1 MDRLTLHKSD
11 VQAFLESLLADYRVV
26 APRQID
32 RSDFVFD
39 DYRPGQEIRF
49 DFVNTLVPPK
59 NLFLPPRETLLRVRG
74 TTQPAI
80 LPRASEKPL
89 ALFGLRSCDASAL
102 AFLERFFAE
111 RGFDD
116 DAVTSRIRTSLRM
129 VLVCHSPGA
138 NCFCVCCD
146 GGPALT
152 SGFDLQLVDL
162 GDRLLVEVGSES
174 GDATVRRRPDL
185 FATATEADYSEK
197 VRQLTAV
204 DQTFDRRSYISEG
217 MKRISLAKLADEFWQ
232 SCAGDCRGC
241 GGCCFVCP
249 TCSCF
254 SVTDKPDGEDHYR
267 RERWRDA
274 CLYEGFTREASGHN
288 PRARKADRLKRR
300 LFHKL
305 SYQYVELMGR
315 HGCVGCGRCVTTC
328 MGKLG
333 IPDFLAR
340 VHDECK

>member
-1 MDRLTLHKSD
+1 MDRVTLRKSD
-11 VQAFLESLLADYRVV
+11 IHAFLETLLADYRVL
-26 APRQID
+26 APRQIGGA
-32 RSDFVFD
+32 DFVFD
-39 DYRPGQEIRF
+39 DYQPGREVRF

-59 NLFLPPRETLLRVRG
+59 NLFLQPRETLFRIRASA
-74 TTQPAI
+74 QPTI
-80 LPRASEKPL
+80 LPKPTEKPL
-89 ALFGLRSCDASAL
+89 ALFGLRPCDASGL

-116 DAVTSRIRTSLRM
+116 DAVTTRIRGSLRM
-129 VLVCHSPGA
+129 VLSCHTPGD

-146 GGPALT
+146 GGPALL
-152 SGFDLQLVDL
+152 SGFDLQLTDL
-162 GDRLLVEVGSES
+162 GDKLLVEVGSER
-174 GDATVRRRPDL
+174 GQAAILRRPEL
-185 FATATEADYSEK
+185 LRTASEADCSEK
-197 VRQLTAV
+197 VRQLSAV
-204 DQTFDRRSYISEG
+204 DRCFNRRSYVSNGI
-217 MKRISLAKLADEFWQ
+217 KRISLAKPTEEFWQ
-232 SCAGDCRGC
+232 SCAEDCRGC

-254 SVTDKPDGEDHYR
+254 SVTDKPDGDDHYR

-288 PRARKADRLKRR
+288 PRAHRAERLKRR
-300 LFHKL
+300 FFHKL

>member
-1 MDRLTLHKSD
+1 MDRLTLRKSD
-11 VQAFLESLLADYRVV
+11 VPAFLESLLTDYRVV
-26 APRQID
+26 APR
-32 RSDFVFD
+32 RVAASDFVFD
-39 DYRPGQEIRF
+39 DYRPGEAVPF

-59 NLFLPPRETLLRVRG
+59 NLFLKPRETLFRIRG
-74 TTQPAI
+74 ATQPVI
-80 LPRASEKPL
+80 LPGASSKPL
-89 ALFGLRSCDASAL
+89 ALFGLRPCDASGL
-102 AFLERFFAE
+102 VFLERFFSE
-111 RGFDD
+111 RGFEDD
-116 DAVTSRIRTSLRM
+116 TVTAGIRRSLRM
-129 VLVCHSPGA
+129 VLCCHTPGA

-152 SGFDLQLVDL
+152 SGFDLLLTDL
-162 GDRLLVEVGSES
+162 GQSLLVEVGSEA
-174 GDATVRRRPDL
+174 GHAAVQRRPEL
-185 FATATEADYSEK
+185 FAKATEADYSEK
-197 VRQLTAV
+197 VRQMAAV
-204 DQTFDRRSYISEG
+204 DQNFDRRSYVANA
-217 MKRISLAKLADEFWQ
+217 MKRISLARITQEFWQ
-232 SCAGDCRGC
+232 NAGADCRGC

-254 SVTDKPDGEDHYR
+254 SVTDKPDGDDHCR

-288 PRARKADRLKRR
+288 PRASKADRLKRR
-300 LFHKL
+300 FFHKL

>member
-1 MDRLTLHKSD
+1 MDRLILRKSD
-11 VQAFLESLLADYRVV
+11 VQAFLESFLADYRVV
-26 APRQID
+26 APRHIAG
-32 RSDFVFD
+32 SDFVFD
-39 DYRPGQEIRF
+39 DYRPGQEVRF

-59 NLFLPPRETLLRVRG
+59 NLFFQARETLFQISG
-74 TTQPAI
+74 TVHPTI
-80 LPRASEKPL
+80 LPKPSAKPL
-89 ALFGLRSCDASAL
+89 AVFGLRSCDASGL
-102 AFLERFFAE
+102 AFLERFFAQ
-111 RGFDD
+111 RGFEDD
-116 DAVTSRIRTSLRM
+116 TVTARIRSSLRM
-129 VLVCHSPGA
+129 VLSCHTPGD

-152 SGFDLQLVDL
+152 SGFDLQLADL
-162 GDRLLVEVGSES
+162 GNRLLAEVGSES
-174 GDATVRRRPDL
+174 GRAAVRRRPDL
-185 FATATEADYSEK
+185 FSAATDADYSEK
-197 VRQLTAV
+197 VRQLAAV
-204 DQTFDRRSYISEG
+204 DQTFNRRSYISSG
-217 MKRISLAKLADEFWQ
+217 MKRISLARLTEEFWQ
-232 SCAGDCRGC
+232 DCAADCRGC

-254 SVTDKPDGEDHYR
+254 SVTDKPDDEDHYR

-288 PRARKADRLKRR
+288 PRARKAERLKRR
-300 LFHKL
+300 FFHKL